1 MDPKD
6 EIREQIVE
14 AARHIFSRFGFK
26 KTTMDDI
33 ALGVGKGKSSIYYY
47 FTSKDQVF
55 QAVVEKEITSL
66 RQELVKVI
74 ESDLKPIDKIQSYIT
89 VRMTKFGE
97 MTNFY
102 QAIKNELLAQLD
114 FIDQIRKKYDEDE
127 VNLVDSILK
136 EGIEKNEFDIED
148 SRLAASVIVTAM
160 KGLEMPLFWQNGNDD
175 LETRIKNVLKI
186 LFNGILRR

>member
-6 EIREQIVE
+6 EIKEQIVE

-47 FTSKDQVF
+47 ITSKDQVF

-74 ESDLKPIDKIQSYIT
+74 DSDLKPIDKIQAYIT

-102 QAIKNELLAQLD
+102 QAIKNELLVQLE
-114 FIDQIRKKYDEDE
+114 FIDQIRKRYDEDE
-127 VNLVDSILK
+127 VNLVDSIVK
-136 EGIEKNEFDIED
+136 EGIEKKEFDIED

-160 KGLEMPLFWQNGNDD
+160 KGLEMPLFWQNGADNIEER
-175 LETRIKNVLKI
+175 LNNVVQI
-186 LFNGILRR
+186 LLFGLVKR

>member
-102 QAIKNELLAQLD
+102 QAIKNELLAQLE

>member
-1 MDPKD
+1 MDSKD

-14 AARHIFSRFGFK
+14 SARHIFSRFGFK

-74 ESDLKPIDKIQSYIT
+74 DSDLKPIDKIQSYIT

>member
-74 ESDLKPIDKIQSYIT
+74 DSNLKPIDKIQSYIT

>member
-74 ESDLKPIDKIQSYIT
+74 DSNLKPIDKIQSYIT

-102 QAIKNELLAQLD
+102 QAIKNELLAQLE